1 LGEAGTEAA
10 AEVSRQASGDGRVCR
25 ALARAAALVK
35 HRETARPI
43 GENVLV
49 VGLNVL
55 FAASTDNRNRGQRAQ
70 MSVAKGFTSI
80 CISLNNARPSQSNWS
95 RVSTPQ

>member
-1 LGEAGTEAA
+1 
-10 AEVSRQASGDGRVCR
+10 
-25 ALARAAALVK
+25 
-35 HRETARPI
+35 
-43 GENVLV
+43 
-49 VGLNVL
+49 
-55 FAASTDNRNRGQRAQ
+55 

>member
-1 LGEAGTEAA
+1 MTAGFA
-10 AEVSRQASGDGRVCR
+10 R

-55 FAASTDNRNRGQRAQ
+55 FAASTGNRVETAVSAPRCRWQRGSHQFASRSTMRDRRSRIGRA
-70 MSVAKGFTSI
+70 SPLRNSRANIVAAGN
-80 CISLNNARPSQSNWS
+80 SLSNI
-95 RVSTPQ
+95 

>member
-1 LGEAGTEAA
+1 MFRPGGDPRTERQELSASSGRAKPAQRPRPKSAA
-10 AEVSRQASGDGRVCR
+10 TASGDGRVCR
-25 ALARAAALVK
+25 ALARAVALVK

-55 FAASTDNRNRGQRAQ
+55 FAVSTDNR
-70 MSVAKGFTSI
+70 
-80 CISLNNARPSQSNWS
+80 
-95 RVSTPQ
+95 